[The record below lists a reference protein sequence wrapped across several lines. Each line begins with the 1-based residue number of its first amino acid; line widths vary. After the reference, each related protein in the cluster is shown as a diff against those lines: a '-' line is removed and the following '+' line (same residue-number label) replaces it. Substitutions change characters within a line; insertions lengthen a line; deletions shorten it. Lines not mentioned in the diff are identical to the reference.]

1 MKNSSK
7 LIRGTD
13 VKNNLEVWFSP
24 SNLDEAAPLV
34 IDVLKSGFVNDGPKA
49 REFEEKICE
58 ITDRTYG
65 VMVPN
70 ATLGIWLALMAS
82 GLRPGARVAIPAFSF
97 IATANAVVMAGFQP
111 LFIDINGN
119 DFLIDARTLTKSKIL
134 EANVEALVVVEV
146 NGRMP
151 NYAPIAELCDELN
164 ISLITDS
171 AESLGSRSSNGKAA
185 GSFGNFSV
193 ISFSPNKVITSGQGG
208 VVLTDCADLYER
220 LMEIK
225 LQGNAIRGDGGS
237 DEFHTFGTNL
247 KFTDLQAAVALS
259 QLKHLKNRLRHI
271 GWLRDTYIEY
281 FERFGVTKKYGVR
294 FPELN
299 KGAVP
304 LWVDVLV
311 DQPSAFKRFLEDKK
325 IGFRDFWIPMPIQK
339 SYGLKTSD
347 FPIAKSV
354 SDHGIW
360 LSSNFNIQEKD
371 FVEVFGE

>member
-1 MKNSSK
+1 M
-7 LIRGTD
+7 
-13 VKNNLEVWFSP
+13 
-24 SNLDEAAPLV
+24 
-34 IDVLKSGFVNDGPKA
+34 
-49 REFEEKICE
+49 
-58 ITDRTYG
+58 
-65 VMVPN
+65 
-70 ATLGIWLALMAS
+70 
-82 GLRPGARVAIPAFSF
+82 
-97 IATANAVVMAGFQP
+97 
-111 LFIDINGN
+111 
-119 DFLIDARTLTKSKIL
+119 
-134 EANVEALVVVEV
+134 
-146 NGRMP
+146 
-151 NYAPIAELCDELN
+151 
-164 ISLITDS
+164 
-171 AESLGSRSSNGKAA
+171 
-185 GSFGNFSV
+185 
-193 ISFSPNKVITSGQGG
+193 
-208 VVLTDCADLYER
+208 
-220 LMEIK
+220 
-225 LQGNAIRGDGGS
+225 
-237 DEFHTFGTNL
+237 

-294 FPELN
+294 CPELN

-304 LWVDVLV
+304 LRVDVLV